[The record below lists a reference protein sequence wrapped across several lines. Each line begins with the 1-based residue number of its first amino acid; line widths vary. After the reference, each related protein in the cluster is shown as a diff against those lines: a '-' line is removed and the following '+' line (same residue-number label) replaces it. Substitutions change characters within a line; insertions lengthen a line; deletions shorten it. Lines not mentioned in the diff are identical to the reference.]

1 MTDYQNSDALNAS
14 SLTLVNQAE
23 NWAHFQWLREQ
34 AKLKPASPAMSLGT
48 AIHAGVLEPEKKLV
62 VKAPGVSKR
71 STAGKELHILHTA
84 ALLPGQIS
92 LDESDYDR
100 YRKCV
105 IACESNS
112 MLMELI
118 NRGTPEKEIY
128 FEYKGV
134 QCKAKLDLT
143 GDFFILDL
151 KTTSESMLDFPKVV
165 SKYMYHRQLAFYSL
179 AHPAQTVM
187 IAAVKTDEPYS
198 CQVYKLSESYI
209 NLGLNLVDQAIEKYK
224 WLKKNEESDGF
235 DSRIIMLEPDLF

>member
-1 MTDYQNSDALNAS
+1 MDYRNSTALNAS
-14 SLTLVNQAE
+14 SLSLVNQAE
-23 NWAHFQWLREQ
+23 NWQHFNWLREQ
-34 AKLKPASPAMSLGT
+34 SAKRTPSGAMALGT
-48 AIHAGVLEPEKKLV
+48 AIHAGVLEPEKNLV

-71 STAGKELHILHTA
+71 SIAGKELHILHEA

-105 IACESNS
+105 IACESNKT
-112 MLMELI
+112 LAALI
-118 NRGTPEKEIY
+118 ARGAPEKEIY

-134 QCKAKLDLT
+134 ECKSKLDLV
-143 GDFFILDL
+143 GDDFILDL

-179 AHPAQTVM
+179 AHPAKNVY

-198 CQVYKLSESYI
+198 VQIFKLSESYL
-209 NLGLNLVDQAIEKYK
+209 NLGLNLVDQAIFKYK
-224 WLKKNEESDGF
+224 TLKENLSDET
-235 DSRIIMLEPDLF
+235 SEIITLEPELY